1 MTTNARGV
9 PRTLAGDTRVAIAGR
24 WQHGQRPLLDRVGER
39 GSIDELL
46 ELVRRGFSGVLV
58 LRGGHGVGKTT
69 MASYAVDAASGFSA
83 SAFTAVETEIS
94 LQYGGV
100 HELLIPFL
108 PLIGDLP
115 APQRQAL
122 RVAFGMEAGPQP
134 DRFLVGLACLTLL
147 ARAAADEP
155 VLCAVDDA
163 QWMDPESA
171 LVLGF
176 VARRLYADRVAM
188 ILTVDDEHEPPA
200 FARLPTIDVGGLP
213 DDAAADLLRSTAG
226 VPLEAAVVDR
236 VVTDTDRNPLA
247 IVEVGTHFTADELAA
262 WAYLPEPVPT
272 GRKLQQRYLRRVRQL
287 PKGVQEFLLLA
298 AADISCDRGRVRQAA
313 AGAGIDPDTAEREAE
328 AAELIEASG
337 NVLRFRHPLMRSA
350 IYHGATDAARRHAH
364 HALCP
369 VRGRDR
375 EAEDQ
380 VWHRAAAAAARD
392 EQLAADLEAAAQRA
406 RDRGALSTAAAL
418 LRRSVEL
425 TPGQDVRARREV
437 ALARAELMTGRP
449 STARHVADDVL
460 PRLPEGTARGHAQ
473 VVIGE
478 ALLAQGH
485 VVEAAEV
492 LASAAA
498 ALASDPTA
506 SADALLTALNAA
518 MWAGRAQISSVARL
532 PAPSP
537 RGVPSVTD
545 LLLAGYQA
553 RFTQSYQAA
562 AGPLRAAMQALR
574 ADDLEPVTGLK
585 WFELGTVAAGS
596 LWDDESLIDI
606 TNRWVQAARR
616 LGALDQLPVALNFR
630 AWAHWL
636 IGGLDHAA
644 DQWDEMRELMAASQN
659 PGMVGTDS
667 RSLGLLLVYYG
678 DTAEARAAGK
688 AQIRES
694 IARGQGAVANIGRG
708 IVTIADLRSGQY
720 EAAVGSSLPVIRDDH
735 PFIAE
740 WMLPELIEAAVRSD
754 QRQVAR
760 TAFATLA
767 GRTSAAATPWA
778 LGIRARCQALL
789 NHGSAAEAAYQ
800 EAISELERSRAA
812 VDLARA
818 HLLYGQWLR
827 RDRRRRDA
835 RTQLRIADDMFHA
848 MGAVGFAEQA
858 GGELRATGERARKR
872 TPDTERNLTPQE
884 ARIADL
890 AAGGATNSEI
900 AEQLFLSSSTV
911 DYHLG
916 KVFRKLGVRSRTEL
930 AHRLPPTND
939 AGRRDA

>member
-9 PRTLAGDTRVAIAGR
+9 PRTEASGTRVAVAGR
-24 WQHGQRPLLDRVGER
+24 WQPAQRPLLDRSTER

-46 ELVRRGFSGVLV
+46 ELVRRGFCGVLV

-69 MASYAVDAASGFSA
+69 MASYAVGAASGFLV
-83 SAFTAVETEIS
+83 SAFTAVESEIS

-108 PLIGDLP
+108 PLIGELP

-122 RVAFGMEAGPQP
+122 RVAFGLEDGPQP

-163 QWMDPESA
+163 EWMDPESA

-176 VARRLYADRVAM
+176 VARRLYADRVGI
-188 ILTVDDEHEPPA
+188 ILTLGDEHEPPA
-200 FARLPTIDVGGLP
+200 FAQLPTIEVGGLP
-213 DDAAADLLRSTAG
+213 DDAAADLLRSIAG

-236 VVTDTDRNPLA
+236 VVTGTDRNPLA
-247 IVEVGTHFTADELAA
+247 IVEVGNHFTADELAA
-262 WAYLPEPVPT
+262 WASLPGPVPT

-287 PKGVQEFLLLA
+287 PNDAQEFVLLA
-298 AADISCDRGRVRQAA
+298 AADISGDAGRVRQAA
-313 AGAGIDPDTAEREAE
+313 ADAGIDPDTAEREAE

-337 NVLRFRHPLMRSA
+337 NVLRFRHPLIRSA
-350 IYHGATDAARRHAH
+350 VYHGASDAARRHAH
-364 HALCP
+364 HLLCP

-375 EAEDQ
+375 DAEELI
-380 VWHRAAAAAARD
+380 WHRAAAAAAPN
-392 EQLAADLEAAAQRA
+392 EQLAADLEAAALHA

-418 LRRSVEL
+418 LRRSVAL

-437 ALARAELMTGRP
+437 ALARAELATGRP
-449 STARHVADDVL
+449 STARRVADDVL
-460 PRLPEGTARGHAQ
+460 PRLPEGTTRGHAQ

-485 VVEAAEV
+485 VVEAAQV
-492 LASAAA
+492 LASATA
-498 ALASDPTA
+498 ALAADPTA
-506 SADALLTALNAA
+506 SADALLTAFNAA
-518 MWAGRAQISSVARL
+518 MWAGPAEISRVARL
-532 PAPSP
+532 PVPSP
-537 RGVPSVTD
+537 RTAPSVTD

-574 ADDLEPVTGLK
+574 ADDLDPVTGLK

-596 LWDDESLIDI
+596 LWDDEALIDI
-606 TNRWVQAARR
+606 TNRWEQAARK
-616 LGALDQLPVALNFR
+616 LGALVELPVALNFR
-630 AWAHWL
+630 AFAHWL
-636 IGGLDHAA
+636 TCGLDHAA
-644 DQWDEMRELMAASQN
+644 DQWDEMREIMAASQN
-659 PGMVGTDS
+659 PGMVGIDS
-667 RSLGLLLVYYG
+667 RSLGLLLVCYG
-678 DTAEARAAGK
+678 DTAEARAAGQ
-688 AQIRES
+688 AQIREAT
-694 IARGQGAVANIGRG
+694 ARGQRAVANIGRG
-708 IVTIADLRSGQY
+708 IVAIADLRSGQY
-720 EAAVGSSLPVIRDDH
+720 EAAVGSCLPVIRDDH
-735 PFIAE
+735 PFAAE

-767 GRTSAAATPWA
+767 DRTSAAATPWA

-789 NHGSAAEAAYQ
+789 DDTGQAEAAYL
-800 EAISELERSRAA
+800 EAISQLERSRAA

-827 RDRRRRDA
+827 RGRRRRDA
-835 RTQLRIADDMFHA
+835 RVQLRTANDMFHA
-848 MGAVGFAEQA
+848 MGAGGYAEQA
-858 GGELRATGERARKR
+858 EGELRATGERARKR

-890 AAGGATNSEI
+890 AAGGATNGEI
-900 AEQLFLSSSTV
+900 AEQLFLSASTV

-930 AHRLPPTND
+930 AHRLP
-939 AGRRDA
+939 GHE

>member
-9 PRTLAGDTRVAIAGR
+9 SRTEASSTRVALAGGR
-24 WQHGQRPLLDRVGER
+24 WQLAQRPLLDRSAER
-39 GSIDELL
+39 ESIDELL
-46 ELVRRGFSGVLV
+46 KLVHQGFCGVLV
-58 LRGGHGVGKTT
+58 LRGGHGVGKTS
-69 MASYAVDAASGFSA
+69 MASYAVGAASGFSV
-83 SAFTAVETEIS
+83 SAFTAVESEIN

-108 PLIGDLP
+108 PLMGDLP
-115 APQRQAL
+115 APQAQAL
-122 RVAFGMEAGPQP
+122 RVAFGLEVGPRP

-163 QWMDPESA
+163 EWIDPESA

-176 VARRLYADRVAM
+176 VARRLYADRVAI
-188 ILTVDDEHEPPA
+188 ILTVGDEHEPPA
-200 FARLPTIDVGGLP
+200 FAQLPTIDVGGLP

-247 IVEVGTHFTADELAA
+247 IVEVGSHFTADELAA

-272 GRKLQQRYLRRVRQL
+272 GRKLQQRYLKRVHQL
-287 PKGVQEFLLLA
+287 PKGAQEFLLLV
-298 AADISCDRGRVRQAA
+298 AADISCDRGRIRRAA
-313 AGAGIDPDTAEREAE
+313 AAAGIDPDTAEREAE
-328 AAELIEASG
+328 AAELIEANG
-337 NVLRFRHPLMRSA
+337 NVLRFRHPLIRSA
-350 IYHGATDAARRHAH
+350 VYHGAGDAARRHAH
-364 HALCP
+364 QLLCP

-392 EQLAADLEAAAQRA
+392 EELAADLEAAAQRA
-406 RDRGALSTAAAL
+406 RDRGAPSTSAAL

-425 TPGQDVRARREV
+425 TPGPDVRARREV

-460 PRLPEGTARGHAQ
+460 LRLPEGTARGHAQ

-478 ALLAQGH
+478 AMLAQGH

-498 ALASDPTA
+498 ALAADPTA

-518 MWAGRAQISSVARL
+518 MWAGPAQVSRVARL
-532 PAPSP
+532 PVPSP
-537 RGVPSVTD
+537 RTAPSVTD

-553 RFTQSYQAA
+553 RFTQGYQAA
-562 AGPLRAAMQALR
+562 ADPLRAAMRALR
-574 ADDLEPVTGLK
+574 ADDLDPVTGLK
-585 WFELGTVAAGS
+585 WFELGTLAAGS
-596 LWDDESLIDI
+596 LWDDEALIDI
-606 TNRWVQAARR
+606 TNRWAQAARR
-616 LGALDQLPVALNFR
+616 LGALAELPVALNFR
-630 AWAHWL
+630 AFAQL
-636 IGGLDHAA
+636 LTCGLHYAA
-644 DQWDEMRELMAASQN
+644 DQWDEMREIMAASQN
-659 PGMVGTDS
+659 PGQLGIDS
-667 RSLGLLLVYYG
+667 RSQGLLLVGYG
-678 DTAEARAAGK
+678 DTAEARAAGQ
-688 AQIRES
+688 AQIRAAT
-694 IARGQGAVANIGRG
+694 ARGQGAAANIGRS

-720 EAAVGSSLPVIRDDH
+720 EAAVGSCLPVIRADH
-735 PFIAE
+735 PFAAE

-754 QRQVAR
+754 QRPVAR

-767 GRTSAAATPWA
+767 ARAGAAATPWA

-789 NHGSAAEAAYQ
+789 DEGSQAEDSYL
-800 EAISELERSRAA
+800 EAISQLERSRAA

-835 RTQLRIADDMFHA
+835 RVQLRTANDMFRA
-848 MGAVGFAEQA
+848 MGAGGFAEQA
-858 GGELRATGERARKR
+858 DGELRATGERARKR

-900 AEQLFLSSSTV
+900 AEQLFLSASTV

-930 AHRLPPTND
+930 AHRRPD
-939 AGRRDA
+939 

>member
-1 MTTNARGV
+1 VTTNARGA
-9 PRTLAGDTRVAIAGR
+9 PRTEASSTRVAVAGR
-24 WQHGQRPLLDRVGER
+24 WQHAQRPLLDRSGER
-39 GSIDELL
+39 DSIDQLL

-69 MASYAVDAASGFSA
+69 MASYAVGAASGFSV
-83 SAFTAVETEIS
+83 SAFTAVESEIS

-115 APQRQAL
+115 APHRQAL
-122 RVAFGMEAGPQP
+122 RVAFGMEVGPQP

-163 QWMDPESA
+163 EWIDPESA

-188 ILTVDDEHEPPA
+188 ILTVGDEHEPPA
-200 FARLPTIDVGGLP
+200 FAQLPTIDVGGLP
-213 DDAAADLLRSTAG
+213 DDAAAALLRSTAG

-247 IVEVGTHFTADELAA
+247 IVEVGSHFTADELAA
-262 WAYLPEPVPT
+262 WAYLPGPVPT

-287 PKGVQEFLLLA
+287 PDGVQEFLLLA
-298 AADISCDRGRVRQAA
+298 AADISWERSRVRQAA
-313 AGAGIDPDTAEREAE
+313 AAAGIDPDTAEREAE

-337 NVLRFRHPLMRSA
+337 NVLRFRHPLIRSA
-350 IYHGATDAARRHAH
+350 VYHEASDAARRHAH
-364 HALCP
+364 HLLAL
-369 VRGRDR
+369 VSGRDR
-375 EAEDQ
+375 DAEEQ
-380 VWHRAAAAAARD
+380 VWHRAAAAAAPD
-392 EQLAADLEAAAQRA
+392 EQLAAGLEAAADRA

-418 LRRSVEL
+418 LRRSVAL
-425 TPGQDVRARREV
+425 TPGQDIRARREV
-437 ALARAELMTGRP
+437 ALARAELVTGRP
-449 STARHVADDVL
+449 STARHVADDAL
-460 PRLPEGTARGHAQ
+460 PRLAEGTARGHAQ

-485 VVEAAEV
+485 VIEAAEV

-498 ALASDPTA
+498 ALAADPTA

-518 MWAGRAQISSVARL
+518 MWAGPAAISRVARL
-532 PAPSP
+532 PIPSP
-537 RGVPSVTD
+537 RAVPSVTD

-553 RFTQSYQAA
+553 RFTRGYQAA
-562 AGPLRAAMQALR
+562 ASPLRAAMQALR
-574 ADDLEPVTGLK
+574 ADDLEPATGLK

-596 LWDDESLIDI
+596 LWDDEALIDI
-606 TNRWVQAARR
+606 TDRWAQAARR
-616 LGALDQLPVALNFR
+616 LGALVELPVALNFR
-630 AWAHWL
+630 AFSHWL
-636 IGGLDHAA
+636 TCGFDHAA
-644 DQWDEMRELMAASQN
+644 DQWDEMREIMAASQN
-659 PGMVGTDS
+659 PGTVGIDG
-667 RSLGLLLVYYG
+667 RGLGLLLVCDG
-678 DTAEARAAGK
+678 DTADARAAGQ
-688 AQIRES
+688 AQIREAT
-694 IARGQGAVANIGRG
+694 ARGQGAVANIGRG
-708 IVTIADLRSGQY
+708 IVTMAYLRSGQY
-720 EAAVGSSLPVIRDDH
+720 EAAVGSCLPVIRDDH
-735 PFIAE
+735 PFTAE
-740 WMLPELIEAAVRSD
+740 WLLPELIEAAVRSD
-754 QRQVAR
+754 QQQVAR

-767 GRTSAAATPWA
+767 DRTSVAATPWA

-789 NHGSAAEAAYQ
+789 DEGGQAEAAYL
-800 EAISELERSRAA
+800 EAISQLERSRAA

-827 RDRRRRDA
+827 RGRRRRDA
-835 RTQLRIADDMFHA
+835 RIQLRAADDMFRA
-848 MGAVGFAEQA
+848 MGAGVFAEQA

-884 ARIADL
+884 ARIAGL

-900 AEQLFLSSSTV
+900 AEQLFLSASTV

-930 AHRLPPTND
+930 AHQLPAHD
-939 AGRRDA
+939 